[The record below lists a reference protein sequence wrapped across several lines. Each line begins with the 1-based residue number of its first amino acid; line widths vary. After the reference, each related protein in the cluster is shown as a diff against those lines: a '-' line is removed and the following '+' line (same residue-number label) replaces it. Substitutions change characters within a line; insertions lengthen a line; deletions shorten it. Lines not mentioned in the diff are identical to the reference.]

1 MEKQR
6 NSLVPTRQIL
16 IVLSVLVFAIGI
28 FPFAARAQGG
38 SSPDSSPLR
47 AIEIVTKTRSQT
59 FEVEVASTR
68 EQRARGLMFRRELP
82 ESGGMLF
89 DFGREREIRMW
100 MKNTLIPL
108 DMIFIKS
115 DGHVLRIEQN
125 TEPESL
131 RLISSGGP
139 ARTVLE
145 VKAGTATSLGISVG
159 DRVTDLPVDR

>member
-6 NSLVPTRQIL
+6 NSLVPTGQIL

-28 FPFAARAQGG
+28 FPLAAHAQNG
-38 SSPDSSPLR
+38 SSTESSPLR
-47 AIEIVTKTRSQT
+47 AIEIVTKTQRQT

-68 EQRARGLMFRRELP
+68 EQRARGLMFRKTIP
-82 ESGGMLF
+82 ERDGMLF
-89 DFGREREIRMW
+89 DFGRDQEIRMW

-115 DGHVLRIEQN
+115 DGHILRIEQN
-125 TEPESL
+125 AEPESL

-139 ARTVLE
+139 ARSVLE
-145 VKAGTATSLGISVG
+145 VKAGTATRFGISVG